1 MRSFLLFI
9 FLSNTAYSRIE
20 FQTKQLDF
28 GTIWRG
34 NQVEQTVQFVN
45 RGPSYLKIMG
55 IDAGCGCIAVERELN
70 KIYAP
75 GQTGSLLVR
84 FDSSDYQGQIRRQI
98 GVFDGSG
105 KIQTLFVN
113 TNIRESLHV
122 SPPLIDFANED
133 KASPLKRLVLFK
145 SFGSSKVK
153 ILSVSNPLSF
163 IQTEVMNDGSSM
175 EVLLLSEVP
184 RDRNFGL
191 LLVRTT
197 DPNLPE
203 VKIPVLF
210 KKAKDSIFG
219 KRYLEFGT
227 IARGETVLRR
237 LSTSNENSKS
247 FTLKPT
253 RLQLNGKDLS
263 LEGVKVSSEG
273 DGFSISISHQPG
285 QSGAFSGALNLTS
298 DEGVEINVDYFGFF
312 L

>member
-1 MRSFLLFI
+1 MRSFLLLIFI
-9 FLSNTAYSRIE
+9 SNTAYSRIE
-20 FQTKQLDF
+20 FQTKELDF

-34 NQVEQTVQFVN
+34 NQVEQVVQFVN
-45 RGPSYLKIMG
+45 RGRSYLKIMG

-113 TNIRESLHV
+113 TNIRESLQV
-122 SPPLIDFANED
+122 SPPLIDFGNED
-133 KASPLKRLVLFK
+133 KASPLKKLVLFK

-163 IQTEVMNDGSSM
+163 IQTEVMKDGSSM
-175 EVLLLSEVP
+175 EVSLLSEVP
-184 RDRNFGL
+184 RDKSFGL
-191 LLVRTT
+191 VLVRTT

-210 KKAKDSIFG
+210 SKAKDSTFER
-219 KRYLEFGT
+219 RYLEFGT

-237 LSTSNENSKS
+237 LSTSHENSKS
-247 FTLKPT
+247 LTLKPT
-253 RLQLNGKDLS
+253 RLLLNGKDLS
-263 LEGVKVSSEG
+263 LEGVKVSRDG

-285 QSGAFSGALNLTS
+285 QNGAFSGALNLTS